1 MKLYRFRTYTTSY
14 YFPETIKEARF
25 LYGLYSPFG
34 GILSR
39 IYWYLFKNIKIVRC
53 LSVVDTDDVCFPYRK
68 IMDVDGTN
76 SVLSFNMGSPGVEQK
91 ISILGWNKR
100 NESSF
105 FAKFSQKPRAIEL
118 TKNEIAVYK
127 LLSETKLVPSL
138 LKEEVGND
146 YAFIKTEYIRGKRP
160 KSLYLTNDIMLL
172 SLNLKDY
179 HLTSNHTNKNGLKV
193 ALSHGDFCPWNMLEC
208 DGKIRLVDWELAA
221 DRTLGYDIFT
231 YIVQTSLLLCPNKN
245 LKDAIKEHENIV
257 KRYFHL
263 LDVEN
268 YQPYLYEFIR
278 ERSEYER
285 SKGNDD
291 RAVRLCEIIEN
302 E

>member
-39 IYWYLFKNIKIVRC
+39 IYWYLFKNIKIVRF

-68 IMDVDGTN
+68 IMDIDGTN
-76 SVLSFNMGSPGVEQK
+76 SVLSFNMGSSGVEQK

-118 TKNEIAVYK
+118 TKNEIVVYK

-160 KSLYLTNDIMLL
+160 KSLNLTNDIMLL

-179 HLTSNHTNKNGLKV
+179 HLTSNRTNKNGLKV

-231 YIVQTSLLLCPNKN
+231 YIVQTSLLLCPKKN
-245 LKDAIKEHENIV
+245 LKEAIKENENII

-278 ERSEYER
+278 ERREYER

-291 RAVRLCEIIEN
+291 RALRLYEIIEN